1 MLNVSS
7 FIEAVSLFVVERNVH
22 LNKHELELQRLTL
35 SSVNLREWLGLA
47 RHIITV
53 IGLIW
58 CARLMFAGIEN
69 ISTANPES
77 LKALARVV
85 EHMHLGS
92 LMGYLVAAM
101 TGVGWFFERTG
112 KKRAIRK
119 LGKSRRQLECDD
131 PCHSSSGLT
140 ATGETPIR

>member
-1 MLNVSS
+1 MLNVS
-7 FIEAVSLFVVERNVH
+7 FYIEAVSLFAVERDVL

-47 RHIITV
+47 KHIITV

-58 CARLMFAGIEN
+58 CARLMFTGIEN

-85 EHMHLGS
+85 EH
-92 LMGYLVAAM
+92 
-101 TGVGWFFERTG
+101 
-112 KKRAIRK
+112 II
-119 LGKSRRQLECDD
+119 
-131 PCHSSSGLT
+131 SG
-140 ATGETPIR
+140 A